1 MKVTKKVLLGITISA
16 LLVVSVIGVA
26 FATEQVAPAAAE
38 KARQVG
44 YGLCSGTGS
53 IFDVITEKLGITR
66 EQIQEERQSGK
77 SLAEIAGEN
86 DVDTDEL
93 KNEIKEVK
101 KQFIEEKVAEGVID
115 SERAER
121 MLERMEERIQSRLE
135 NDEGQFGFGKQ
146 GNNLSLPSP
155 CS

>member
-1 MKVTKKVLLGITISA
+1 
-16 LLVVSVIGVA
+16 
-26 FATEQVAPAAAE
+26 
-38 KARQVG
+38 
-44 YGLCSGTGS
+44 
-53 IFDVITEKLGITR
+53 TR
-66 EQIQEERQSGK
+66 EQLQEERHSGK

-93 KNEIKEVK
+93 KNEIIEAK

-146 GNNLSLPSP
+146 GNKGGFQGQG
-155 CS
+155 CSGDCE